1 MAVTSI
7 WRVHRSV
14 GKVLNYV
21 ENEEKTTC
29 VSNDLYQGAD
39 DLSSVSTGWGRD
51 TRWMKFWTV
60 SMIMCADR
68 LHSRKQT
75 DWRHGATPL
84 SRIQKRKESTPCIFA
99 IAMNCTSSKSIR
111 HP

>member
-7 WRVHRSV
+7 WRVHGSV

-39 DLSSVSTGWGRD
+39 DLSDVID
-51 TRWMKFWTV
+51 Y
-60 SMIMCADR
+60 
-68 LHSRKQT
+68 
-75 DWRHGATPL
+75 
-84 SRIQKRKESTPCIFA
+84 A
-99 IAMNCTSSKSIR
+99 IAQRKTSQPQAKDGEETLIGFSWVDAIR
-111 HP
+111 FVQLAENYFNLF

>member
-7 WRVHRSV
+7 WRVHGSV

-39 DLSSVSTGWGRD
+39 DLSDVIDYAIAQHKTSQPQAKDGEEIVLRFVSGINCHPRTAR
-51 TRWMKFWTV
+51 TEMQQIKKFYGK
-60 SMIMCADR
+60 DN
-68 LHSRKQT
+68 
-75 DWRHGATPL
+75 
-84 SRIQKRKESTPCIFA
+84 FA
-99 IAMNCTSSKSIR
+99 IMPFRIG
-111 HP
+111 